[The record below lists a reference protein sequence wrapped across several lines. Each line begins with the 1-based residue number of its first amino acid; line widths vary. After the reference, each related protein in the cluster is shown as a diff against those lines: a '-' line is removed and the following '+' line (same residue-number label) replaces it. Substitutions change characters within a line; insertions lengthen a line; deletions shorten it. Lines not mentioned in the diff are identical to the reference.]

1 MEPNAQC
8 FVLVVCIGGDCQIK
22 ALFKLLHK
30 NSLSR
35 HVLLIRSPVASADF
49 AQLQHRQYERQIK
62 QMEPD
67 MAAYEKQK
75 RELGEDF
82 YPGVNT
88 LLHGGEGGV
97 SEAGME
103 RMAADLEKQWVLQST
118 AEL

>member
-1 MEPNAQC
+1 MFLIC
-8 FVLVVCIGGDCQIK
+8 HSVV
-22 ALFKLLHK
+22 
-30 NSLSR
+30 
-35 HVLLIRSPVASADF
+35 SADF
-49 AQLQHRQYERQIK
+49 AQLQHRQYERQTK

-103 RMAADLEKQWVLQST
+103 KMAADLEKQ
-118 AEL
+118 